1 MSMRPPLPQAFVQNQ
16 LTLSI
21 LLFVGRDNKPELDV
35 LHLKSLWITFL
46 IGYETPQI
54 ATVVNHTCLWW
65 PNRPIMHL
73 IQDRLPSLAKS
84 QLYLPIWTT
93 TPWTLPLNQAIC
105 FAPEKNYLLTW
116 VKWGEQRLAL
126 VWSEELLHELER
138 IVGKDHLT
146 VLCHLKG

>member
-1 MSMRPPLPQAFVQNQ
+1 MTEDQTRPSP
-16 LTLSI
+16 
-21 LLFVGRDNKPELDV
+21 
-35 LHLKSLWITFL
+35 HSL
-46 IGYETPQI
+46 
-54 ATVVNHTCLWW
+54 
-65 PNRPIMHL
+65 
-73 IQDRLPSLAKS
+73 QDRLPSSPES

-116 VKWGEQRLAL
+116 VKWEEQNLAL

-146 VLCHLKG
+146 VLGHLEGQ